1 MKRGRPTSYKE
12 EYCNEVQNYLDLCID
27 VESEFHKTR
36 GKRSDSY
43 ERKLTVKLPTIEGF
57 ALHLKV
63 NKTSLY
69 EWDKKYPKFSNSLDL
84 IKTEQRNRLLNKGL
98 SGDYNSTIAK
108 LILSSNHGMSEKV
121 IQELSGK
128 DGGAIEI
135 NSVKEMSDDE
145 LLGLTT
151 PKVG

>member
-36 GKRSDSY
+36 GERSDTY

-151 PKVG
+151 PKVE